1 MIKSLPELPKSM
13 KGHPYYK
20 GWRRK
25 AGVLRAMFELS
36 TEAYSA
42 LVTGTLET
50 EEERSRAISKILR
63 YTQYASMMSERVGTG
78 KESFDLLGFIHNDE
92 NWK

>member
-13 KGHPYYK
+13 KHHVYRD

-25 AGVLRAMFELS
+25 AGMLRAMFLIS
-36 TEAYSA
+36 KDSYQAIVS
-42 LVTGTLET
+42 GTLET
-50 EEERSRAISKILR
+50 EEERTRAMSRVIN
-63 YTQYASMMSERVGTG
+63 YTAYASSMSEILGT
-78 KESFDLLGFIHNDE
+78 KYMNLIDFVHDDE